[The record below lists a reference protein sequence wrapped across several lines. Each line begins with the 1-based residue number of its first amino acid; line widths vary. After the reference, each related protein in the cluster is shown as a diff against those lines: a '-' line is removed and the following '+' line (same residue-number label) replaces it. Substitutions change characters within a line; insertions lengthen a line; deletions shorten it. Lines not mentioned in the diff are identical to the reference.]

1 MNIIIIGIQGSG
13 KGTQAALLHKKY
25 GWPHINLGKLLRDH
39 IIRKTELGLV
49 VKEYIDKGRL
59 VPDDLV
65 IKLIKPVLDAADSG
79 FILDGFPRNLA
90 QERFLLDNYRID
102 GVVLLDLDDET
113 AVKRISARRHCSV
126 CHTDYNLLINPPKV
140 ENTCDLCGGKVVMRD
155 DDHEEAI
162 RMRLNKFHLKT
173 KKVIELFQERGL
185 AIPIQADQP
194 VEVVHQKILAQLNL

>member
-79 FILDGFPRNLA
+79 FILDGFPA
-90 QERFLLDNYRID
+90 IWH
-102 GVVLLDLDDET
+102 
-113 AVKRISARRHCSV
+113 RRDFYWITIASMVWC
-126 CHTDYNLLINPPKV
+126 CW
-140 ENTCDLCGGKVVMRD
+140 
-155 DDHEEAI
+155 
-162 RMRLNKFHLKT
+162 
-173 KKVIELFQERGL
+173 
-185 AIPIQADQP
+185 
-194 VEVVHQKILAQLNL
+194 ILMTRRR